1 MQLNTSWWSL
11 QSLFG
16 LKTLSVL
23 FQMATLGQGNEEAK
37 NKLEEKIQFVSKRS
51 AGDGGLIQI
60 YRYFIVQ
67 MVVYIILEV
76 KKILS

>member
-1 MQLNTSWWSL
+1 
-11 QSLFG
+11 
-16 LKTLSVL
+16 
-23 FQMATLGQGNEEAK
+23 MATLGQGNEEAK